1 MLTKEKVI
9 SSLNHLP
16 ATFSMDELIDK
27 LILLQK
33 IETGLEQSKS
43 GEVFSTEEAKEMLK
57 QWSK

>member
-9 SSLNHLP
+9 NSLQDMP
-16 ATFSMDELIDK
+16 DKFSIDELIDK

-33 IETGLEQSKS
+33 IETGLEQSKN
-43 GEVFSTEEAKEMLK
+43 GKVYSTQEAKEMLK